1 MSLIKR
7 ICKSRDSINS
17 LSTVHFAEQWR
28 WRGSKSRER
37 GERPGRADL
46 AVTHDAAS
54 GSEEEEWQWFA
65 VVRRKTMA
73 TIVFPFCVEAQICSF
88 PFFPF
93 VFCLCSSSSAF
104 SCPPPLYFCFV
115 LSPLFSSSIFCFF
128 LSVFLSFFQYFSF
141 PSPSFHICL
150 SLFFTSSFSSC
161 FSLVPSCFSA
171 LRIPLLCFC
180 FFPKNPHCLL
190 LSSPS
195 LFSGSPPIF
204 IGGWGKWPPYPAQ
217 AQGTVAGAW
226 LAFLFHDGGRVRG
239 YGLCQ
244 GRERERESGVARERN
259 FPYL

>member
-93 VFCLCSSSSAF
+93 VFCLCSSSCAF

-190 LSSPS
+190 LSPPLFVFWFSPYIYRR
-195 LFSGSPPIF
+195 LE
-204 IGGWGKWPPYPAQ
+204 WPPWPAQ